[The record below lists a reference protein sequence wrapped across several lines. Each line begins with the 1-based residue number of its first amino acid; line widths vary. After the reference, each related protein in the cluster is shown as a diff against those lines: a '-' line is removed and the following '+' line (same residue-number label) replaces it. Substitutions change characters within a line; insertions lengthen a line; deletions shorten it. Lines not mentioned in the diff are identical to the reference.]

1 MEDGTV
7 FTITDE
13 TVFGVNEDH
22 TDGVKEVS
30 EEIASGNHIQG
41 YLNGGNTAKTIYE
54 NNAPAGSGKI
64 RVDFEGVAAAV
75 DGSVFTLEDGRT
87 VTLTAETNLTY
98 SGQADGQGEVFA
110 SGIAAGDFIQG
121 AAEQMTAST
130 VFIIPSK

>member
-1 MEDGTV
+1 MGQKIAIKVEGVVTAVDGDTITVEDGTV

-64 RVDFEGVAAAV
+64 RVDFGGALLPLWTAA
-75 DGSVFTLEDGRT
+75 SSLWR
-87 VTLTAETNLTY
+87 TAEPL
-98 SGQADGQGEVFA
+98 
-110 SGIAAGDFIQG
+110 
-121 AAEQMTAST
+121 
-130 VFIIPSK
+130 P

>member
-1 MEDGTV
+1 MGQKIAIKVEGVVTAVDGDTITVEDGTV

-41 YLNGGNTAKTIYE
+41 YLNGGNTAKTIYV
-54 NNAPAGSGKI
+54 NNAPASSGKI

-87 VTLTAETNLTY
+87 VTLTAETNLFW
-98 SGQADGQGEVFA
+98 SV
-110 SGIAAGDFIQG
+110 
-121 AAEQMTAST
+121 
-130 VFIIPSK
+130 